1 MSDPVITDEEKD
13 ALLDGVETGEVE
25 VHADGEQSYANVRD
39 FEFPERCRI
48 VSNSFP
54 RLAVL
59 NDQLA
64 IKGSRSFEKLF
75 NAPILLSN
83 TGIDFMPFSAFQ
95 YQSRSAILEF
105 SLTPLDG
112 PALIVL
118 GAPTLARLVE
128 TFFGGSSDN
137 PLRIAEEGFTPGE
150 LTVATLFGR
159 EFVKTLEVAWQSFY
173 EVNAEIDGVRQE
185 SDVIEILEPG
195 EHVLV
200 CNFDVECLGD
210 PEQFQVVLPTNMLAP
225 ILPALE
231 GQKRDRNP
239 DEDRRWERSLR
250 DTVTDSVVH
259 VTSTVGEASMTLRDI
274 VDLKP
279 GDVIGIDDPRNGRL
293 LAAGRPVIAGRF
305 GVHDGCYAMETTHWL
320 TPAPAVSETP

>member
-25 VHADGEQSYANVRD
+25 VQADGEQSYASVRD
-39 FEFPERCRI
+39 FEFPERSRI

-54 RLAVL
+54 RLAIL

-64 IKGSRSFEKLF
+64 IKGSRNFEKLL
-75 NAPILLSN
+75 NAPVVLRS
-83 TGIDFMPFSAFQ
+83 TGIDFMPFSAFH
-95 YQSRSAILEF
+95 YRTRPAILEF
-105 SLTPLDG
+105 TLAPLDG
-112 PALIVL
+112 PALLVI
-118 GAPTLARLVE
+118 GAPVLARLVE
-128 TFFGGSSDN
+128 TFFGGSADN
-137 PLRIAEEGFTPGE
+137 PLRIADDGFTPGE

-159 EFVKTLEVAWQSFY
+159 EFAKTLETAWQSFY
-173 EVNAEIDGVRQE
+173 EVDAEIVGVRQE
-185 SDVIEILEPG
+185 SDVVEILEPN
-195 EHVLV
+195 EHVLI
-200 CNFDVECLGD
+200 CHFDIECMGD
-210 PEQFQVVLPTNMLAP
+210 PEQFQVVLPTGMLTP

-239 DEDRRWERSLR
+239 DDDIRWERSLR
-250 DTVTDSVVH
+250 GTVTESVVH
-259 VTSTVGEASMTLRDI
+259 VTSTVGEARLTLRDI

-293 LAAGRPVIAGRF
+293 LAAGTPVIAGRF

-320 TPAPAVSETP
+320 TAAAAASETP

>member
-13 ALLDGVETGEVE
+13 ALLDGVEAGEIAVQ
-25 VHADGEQSYANVRD
+25 ADGEQSYASVRD
-39 FEFPERCRI
+39 FEFPERSRI

-75 NAPILLSN
+75 NSPVLLRN
-83 TGIDFMPFSAFQ
+83 TGIDFMSFSAFR
-95 YQSRSAILEF
+95 YRSRSAILEF
-105 SLTPLDG
+105 TLAPLEG
-112 PALIVL
+112 PAIIVL
-118 GAPTLARLVE
+118 AAPTLARLVE

-137 PLRIAEEGFTPGE
+137 PLRIADEGFTPGE
-150 LTVATLFGR
+150 LTVAMLFGR

-173 EVNAEIDGVRQE
+173 EVKAEIAGVRQE
-185 SDVIEILEPG
+185 SDVVEILEPG
-195 EHVLV
+195 EHVVV

-210 PEQFQVVLPTNMLAP
+210 PEQFQVVLPTGMLAP

-239 DEDRRWERSLR
+239 EEDVRWERSLR

-259 VTSTVGEASMTLRDI
+259 VTTTVGEARLTLRDI

-293 LAAGRPVIAGRF
+293 LAAGKPVIAGRF

-320 TPAPAVSETP
+320 TVAAAASETP

>member
-13 ALLDGVETGEVE
+13 ALLDGVEVGDVE
-25 VHADGEQSYANVRD
+25 VQADGEQSYANVRD
-39 FEFPERCRI
+39 FEFPERSRI

-64 IKGSRSFEKLF
+64 IKGSRSFEKLL
-75 NAPILLSN
+75 NAPVLMQS

-95 YQSRSAILEF
+95 YRSRSAILEF
-105 SLTPLDG
+105 TLTPLEG
-112 PALIVL
+112 PALLVL
-118 GAPTLARLVE
+118 GAPVLARLVE

-137 PLRIAEEGFTPGE
+137 PLRIADDGFTPGE

-159 EFVKTLEVAWQSFY
+159 EFVKTLANAWESFY
-173 EVNAEIDGVRQE
+173 EVNAEIAGVRQE
-185 SDVIEILEPG
+185 SDVVEIIEPG

-200 CNFDVECLGD
+200 CNFDIECLGD
-210 PEQFQVVLPTNMLAP
+210 PELLQIVLPTTLLDT

-231 GQKRDRNP
+231 GQKRDRQP
-239 DEDRRWERSLR
+239 EDDVRWERSLR

-259 VTSTVGEASMTLRDI
+259 VTTTVGEAKLTLRDI

-279 GDVIGIDDPRNGRL
+279 GDVIGIDDPRNGQL
-293 LAAGRPVIAGRF
+293 LAAGTPVIAGRF
-305 GVHDGCYAMETTHWL
+305 GVHDGCYAMETTRWL
-320 TPAPAVSETP
+320 TAGAAAPETP

>member
-25 VHADGEQSYANVRD
+25 VRAHGEQSYASVRD
-39 FEFPERCRI
+39 FEFPERSRI

-64 IKGSRSFEKLF
+64 IKGSRSFERLF
-75 NAPILLSN
+75 NAPVLIRN

-95 YQSRSAILEF
+95 YRSRSAILEF
-105 SLTPLDG
+105 TLAPLEG
-112 PALIVL
+112 PALLVL

-137 PLRIAEEGFTPGE
+137 PLRIADDGFTPGE

-159 EFVKTLEVAWQSFY
+159 EFVNTLELAWQSFY
-173 EVNAEIDGVRQE
+173 AVEAGVSGVRQE
-185 SDVIEILEPG
+185 SDVVEILEPG
-195 EHVLV
+195 EQVVV

-210 PEQFQVVLPTNMLAP
+210 PEQFRVVLPTNMLAP

-231 GQKRDRNP
+231 GQKRERNP
-239 DEDRRWERSLR
+239 DEDVRWERSLR
-250 DTVTDSVVH
+250 NTVTDSVVH
-259 VTSTVGEASMTLRDI
+259 VTSTVGEARLTLRDI
-274 VDLKP
+274 VNLKP

-305 GVHDGCYAMETTHWL
+305 GVHDGCYAMETTRWL
-320 TPAPAVSETP
+320 TPAAASSETP